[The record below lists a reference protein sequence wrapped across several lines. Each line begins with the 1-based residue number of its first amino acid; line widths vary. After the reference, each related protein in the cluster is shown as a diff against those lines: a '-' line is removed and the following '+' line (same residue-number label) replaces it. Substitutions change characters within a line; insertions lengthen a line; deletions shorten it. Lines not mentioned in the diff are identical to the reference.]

1 MLHNTS
7 MNQHGMKNSH
17 QQLDSLSNKM
27 LHNTSISQH
36 GTKNSHQP
44 LDSLRKKMPHHIS
57 MNQHGMKNSHQLLD
71 SVKIELKDHHS
82 LMNQH
87 STIEC
92 QLVQVS
98 CKSMD
103 QKDLENQHL
112 MKECQHLQD
121 LSSYQF
127 AKLQEL
133 KVLHVFHQI
142 NNYSQLE
149 WTEMK
154 ILDKISQWK
163 ERNSTIL
170 KVYNNGFQ

>member
-27 LHNTSISQH
+27 PHNTSISQH
-36 GTKNSHQP
+36 GTKNSHLP

-71 SVKIELKDHHS
+71 SVKIESKDHHS
-82 LMNQH
+82 SMNQH

-92 QLVQVS
+92 QLVLVS

-103 QKDLENQHL
+103 QKDLESQHL

-133 KVLHVFHQI
+133 KVLHAFHQI
-142 NNYSQLE
+142 NNYSQ
-149 WTEMK
+149 
-154 ILDKISQWK
+154 
-163 ERNSTIL
+163 
-170 KVYNNGFQ
+170 